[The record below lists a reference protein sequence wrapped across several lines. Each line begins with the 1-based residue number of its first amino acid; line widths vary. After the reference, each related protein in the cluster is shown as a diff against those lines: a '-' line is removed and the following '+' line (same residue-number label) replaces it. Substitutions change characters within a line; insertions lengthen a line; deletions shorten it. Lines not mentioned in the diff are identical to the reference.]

1 MSKSSALGNSRKSAA
16 KARVAASSAKAKSR
30 SPTQKVPLSEG
41 ALPIDVNVDFGLMRD
56 SVSFQL
62 RHASW
67 AVHAAF
73 GAHFA
78 PSDAVPRQYSVLYLI
93 RINPGVSVNVLAAAI
108 GVDQST
114 LVPTLNVCEGRGWIR
129 RTRGKPDRRLVALEI
144 TPKGQG
150 TLDRMQKKLRAHE
163 ASVTS
168 ELTDGERRQLLV
180 LLRKIRTGTLSR
192 LSTART
198 RGISK
203 LD

>member
-1 MSKSSALGNSRKSAA
+1 MRKSSAPSNSRKSAA
-16 KARVAASSAKAKSR
+16 RARIAASSAKAKSR
-30 SPTQKVPLSEG
+30 TRAQKGPLSEG
-41 ALPIDVNVDFGLMRD
+41 ALPIGVNIDLGLMRE

-93 RINPGVSVNVLAAAI
+93 SINPGVSVKDLAAAI

-114 LVPTLNVCEGRGWIR
+114 LVPTLNVCEGRGWIKR
-129 RTRGKPDRRLVALEI
+129 ERGKPDRRLVALAI
-144 TPKGQG
+144 TPKGQL
-150 TLDRMQKKLRAHE
+150 TLRGMQEKLRAHE

-168 ELTDGERRQLLV
+168 ELTDAERRQLLV
-180 LLRKIRTGTLSR
+180 LLRKIRSGTLSR
-192 LSTART
+192 L
-198 RGISK
+198 
-203 LD
+203 

>member
-1 MSKSSALGNSRKSAA
+1 VG
-16 KARVAASSAKAKSR
+16 
-30 SPTQKVPLSEG
+30 LSEG
-41 ALPIDVNVDFGLMRD
+41 ALPIDVDVDFGLMRD

-93 RINPGVSVNVLAAAI
+93 SINPGVSVNVLAAAI

-114 LVPTLNVCEGRGWIR
+114 LVPTLNVCEGRGWLR
-129 RTRGKPDRRLVALEI
+129 RARGKPDRRLVALEI

-150 TLDRMQKKLRAHE
+150 ALDRMQKKLRAHE

-168 ELTDGERRQLLV
+168 ELTDAERRQLLV
-180 LLRKIRTGTLSR
+180 LLRKIRTGTLSQ
-192 LSTART
+192 LSTVRT
-198 RGISK
+198 RGK
-203 LD
+203 